1 MLVWQAARQASVKI
15 YTISYSNFSSSIC
28 AMYTTYSTN
37 SSSTSLLR
45 QFACE
50 GRNFACKRKNKK
62 NYGVTGA
69 LFSCFQNKYFILNT
83 CIYIDCNVLQEN
95 GNRFGSLL
103 YSE

>member
-50 GRNFACKRKNKK
+50 GRN
-62 NYGVTGA
+62 YGVTGA